1 MCIILSHLSSS
12 SFLCNLQSGEVEEE
26 HKESFVLTAVFHAV
40 EEGNFE
46 GIQELVENLT
56 SFDPN
61 QKNKVSFCKVEVSV
75 WIYTKVR

>member
-1 MCIILSHLSSS
+1 M
-12 SFLCNLQSGEVEEE
+12 EEE

-61 QKNKVSFCKVEVSV
+61 QRNKVSN
-75 WIYTKVR
+75 Y